1 MIVSSHSHVW
11 RTQRGFTMVEL
22 ITVLV
27 IIGVLGA
34 IASTRF
40 FDRQT
45 FDAAT
50 FADQS
55 RAMLRYGQK
64 VAVAQN
70 RAVFVRLD
78 LNSVALCFD
87 ASCSASNRL
96 AAPSGSNSRSAV
108 TAERCGSDTWYCE
121 GVPRG
126 ISYALSPSGPTPRI
140 FYFDAQGKPYAATD
154 AQGSPTSTF
163 ARLAMA
169 ISGDGSSRSVTVEPE
184 TGYVH

>member
-1 MIVSSHSHVW
+1 
-11 RTQRGFTMVEL
+11 MVEL

-34 IASTRF
+34 IASTRY

-45 FDAAT
+45 FDAAS

-55 RAMLRYGQK
+55 RAMLRYAQK

-87 ASCSASNRL
+87 SACSATSRL
-96 AAPSGSNSRSAV
+96 AAPSGANSQSVATRD
-108 TAERCGSDTWYCE
+108 RCGSDTWYCE

-126 ISYALSPSGPTPRI
+126 ISYALAPAAATPYV

-163 ARLAMA
+163 ARLVMA